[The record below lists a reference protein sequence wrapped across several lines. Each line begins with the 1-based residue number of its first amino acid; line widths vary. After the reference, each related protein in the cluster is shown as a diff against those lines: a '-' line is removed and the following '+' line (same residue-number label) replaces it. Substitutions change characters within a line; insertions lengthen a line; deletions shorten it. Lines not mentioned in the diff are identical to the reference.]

1 LLLRPQRHADHR
13 HAEFTKFGF
22 ERANGFSRQGRDI
35 ILEDGAYVGSGSIVL
50 GPARIGRNAVI
61 YAGAVVI
68 GDVPA
73 HKIYAG
79 VPAKKVGEIPPA

>member
-1 LLLRPQRHADHR
+1 
-13 HAEFTKFGF
+13 
-22 ERANGFSRQGRDI
+22 
-35 ILEDGAYVGSGSIVL
+35 
-50 GPARIGRNAVI
+50 VI

-73 HKIYAG
+73 HKIYVG